1 VLYRHAVRGST
12 AQPKIGPL
20 LGLLHVAMFSSD
32 VASCLMPV
40 YHVYMTSDMTCRIC
54 RDVHVVPVDL
64 FGRIDYS
71 VSVLITYN
79 RMLYRFFSLAFL

>member
-1 VLYRHAVRGST
+1 MRGST
-12 AQPKIGPL
+12 AEPKIGPL

-40 YHVYMTSDMTCRIC
+40 YHVYMTSDMSCRIC
-54 RDVHVVPVDL
+54 RDVRVTSVNL
-64 FGRIDYS
+64 FRRIDYS

-79 RMLYRFFSLAFL
+79 RLLYRFFSLAFL